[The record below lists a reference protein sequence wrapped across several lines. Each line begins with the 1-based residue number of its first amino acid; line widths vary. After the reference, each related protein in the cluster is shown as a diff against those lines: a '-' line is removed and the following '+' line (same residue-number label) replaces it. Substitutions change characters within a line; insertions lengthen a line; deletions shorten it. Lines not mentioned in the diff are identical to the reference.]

1 MTYET
6 KRKREKVK
14 KLKKERRED
23 LERSSLYG
31 KEKKNP
37 SSVRASCVRVKGPSV
52 YLLR

>member
-14 KLKKERRED
+14 KLKKERRKD

-31 KEKKNP
+31 KEKKTP
-37 SSVRASCVRVKGPSV
+37 PACEHRACV
-52 YLLR
+52 